1 MSPILHSRLKRHLSF
16 NFLRKIQLQF
26 FDPSSSS
33 TARLISCSDQRCAL
47 GAQYSDTNCSATNQ
61 CEYTLQYDDGSETSG
76 YYIADDMQYD
86 IVAGNSSSTNSSARV
101 MFGCSTS
108 QTGGL
113 AMLDSATDGIFGLG
127 QYGVPVIA
135 QLSAQG
141 VIPHVF
147 SHCLR
152 GSNGG
157 GGILVFGQIVEPTL
171 VYTPLVPS
179 QPQYMV
185 NLESIAVNGQS
196 LAISPQVFKTTGD
209 RGTMIDSGTTLG
221 YLAEEAYDIF
231 VNAIT
236 KAVSQHVHPFDG
248 LTNQCY
254 RTTSR
259 VNDIFP
265 MVSLNFAGGAAM
277 ILRAEDYLIWKY
289 SLYAET
295 VWCMAFQKIPGQGL
309 TILGDIVLE
318 DKIVVYDLARQRIGW
333 ASYNCSQAVKVSA
346 TTSNACVASISV
358 WHLLLVLV
366 INYSVAVSRCFLLH

>member
-1 MSPILHSRLKRHLSF
+1 MKHSKLLWTES
-16 NFLRKIQLQF
+16 KIQLQF

-33 TARLISCSDQRCAL
+33 TARLISCSDQRCAF

-101 MFGCSTS
+101 ICSTS

-127 QYGVPVIA
+127 QYGVSVIA
-135 QLSAQG
+135 QPKESSRM
-141 VIPHVF
+141 F
-147 SHCLR
+147 SHIAEEAMVEVAFWCLVKLWSR
-152 GSNGG
+152 
-157 GGILVFGQIVEPTL
+157 LWFTL
-171 VYTPLVPS
+171 HLS
-179 QPQYMV
+179 LHMPQYMV

-231 VNAIT
+231 VNAI
-236 KAVSQHVHPFDG
+236 SFIIR
-248 LTNQCY
+248 LIL
-254 RTTSR
+254 

-265 MVSLNFAGGAAM
+265 MVSLNFPGGAAM

-289 SLYAET
+289 SLTLFERT
-295 VWCMAFQKIPGQGL
+295 RLLFMIWLDNGL
-309 TILGDIVLE
+309 DGPVTIVLRPSRFQ
-318 DKIVVYDLARQRIGW
+318 LPR
-333 ASYNCSQAVKVSA
+333 A
-346 TTSNACVASISV
+346 TPVLPA
-358 WHLLLVLV
+358 LVFGT
-366 INYSVAVSRCFLLH
+366 Y

>member
-1 MSPILHSRLKRHLSF
+1 MKHSKLLWQESKAVTSIEVEKELEA
-16 NFLRKIQLQF
+16 QLF
-26 FDPSSSS
+26 VVEY
-33 TARLISCSDQRCAL
+33 QRCAL

-157 GGILVFGQIVEPTL
+157 GAILVFGQIVEPTL

-236 KAVSQHVHPFDG
+236 KAVSQHVRPFDG

-265 MVSLNFAGGAAM
+265 M
-277 ILRAEDYLIWKY
+277 
-289 SLYAET
+289 YAET

-309 TILGDIVLE
+309 TILGDIVLK

-358 WHLLLVLV
+358 WNLLLVLV